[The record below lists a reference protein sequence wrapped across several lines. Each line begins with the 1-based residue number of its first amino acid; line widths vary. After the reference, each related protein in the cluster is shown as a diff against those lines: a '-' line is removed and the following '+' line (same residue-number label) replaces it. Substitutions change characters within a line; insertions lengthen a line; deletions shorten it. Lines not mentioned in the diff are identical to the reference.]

1 MEGTKGSTFNTQAQV
16 TTRGKEARKE
26 VEGQEEPPEVLLKKK
41 QPEKLDYA
49 TRMTKHATF

>member
-26 VEGQEEPPEVLLKKK
+26 VEGQEEPPEVLL
-41 QPEKLDYA
+41 EKNSLKSL
-49 TRMTKHATF
+49 TMPLE